1 MRRLF
6 SAIGLCMFGFMVT
19 VVAQTIPPSALL
31 GGDNTVFDTSNEA
44 FTNPLPLLTTAELA
58 EFEEG
63 DELFEEIWR
72 GNDGLGPIFNATS
85 CEGCHIE
92 DGRGRPPA
100 FTGETGTGLLLRLAL
115 NQQNANGSTLP
126 DPVYGGQL
134 QDDST
139 RRTDAEGTIDL
150 SYQPII
156 GTYPDGTSYTLYQPT
171 YDIVNLAYG
180 DLHNDV
186 TLSPRLAGQMIGLGL
201 LEAIPDQ
208 TLLSLADPTD
218 ANGDGISGR
227 VNRVWDTVAGSLS
240 IGRFGWKANQ
250 PNLLQQTAGAFNG
263 DIGVTSSLNP
273 DQPCTDFQLECF
285 MNRLNRRGTNRRDN
299 QRGQNNPPP
308 PPNRR
313 GNNPPPPNN
322 GQNNPPPPP
331 NLGQNN
337 PPPPNDAPISTQP
350 EVTDEELRLVTFYS
364 STLAVP
370 AQRNPTDPQVVL
382 GQTLFESANCS
393 SCHIPT
399 LQTGEHPISALSNQ
413 TIHPYT
419 DLLLHDM
426 GAGLADGQLDFQ
438 ASGSEWRTA
447 PLWGI
452 GLLEEVNGYAFYLHD
467 GRARTLEEAIMWHGG
482 EATASQNAFASMSA
496 SDKAALIAFLKSL

>member
-1 MRRLF
+1 MRRF
-6 SAIGLCMFGFMVT
+6 SYILGFCMLGLAVT
-19 VVAQTIPPSALL
+19 VVVAQNIPPSALL
-31 GGDNTVFDTSNEA
+31 GGDNTVFDTSDEA
-44 FTNPLPLLTTAELA
+44 FTNPVPLLTADEL
-58 EFEEG
+58 ERFEEG

-85 CEGCHIE
+85 CEGCHVA

-100 FTGETGTGLLLRLAL
+100 FTGETGTGLLIRLAL

-126 DPVYGGQL
+126 DPIYGGQF

-139 RRTDAEGTIDL
+139 RGTDAEGTIDL

-156 GTYPDGTSYTLYQPT
+156 GTYPDGTSFTLYQPI
-171 YDIVNLAYG
+171 YNLVNLNYG
-180 DLHNDV
+180 DLHSDI
-186 TLSPRLAGQMIGLGL
+186 TMSPRLAGQMIGLGL
-201 LEAIPDQ
+201 LEAISDQ
-208 TLLSLADPTD
+208 TLLTLADPTD
-218 ANGDGISGR
+218 SNGDGISGR
-227 VNRVWDTVAGSLS
+227 VNRVWDTVAGSLA
-240 IGRFGWKANQ
+240 IGRFGWKSNQ
-250 PNLLQQTAGAFNG
+250 PNLLQQSAGAFNG

-273 DQPCTDFQLECF
+273 LQPCTDAQVGCYDDTP
-285 MNRLNRRGTNRRDN
+285 NRGRNGRRDN
-299 QRGQNNPPP
+299 RRSNNPPP
-308 PPNRR
+308 DRR
-313 GNNPPPPNN
+313 GNNPPPPNG
-322 GQNNPPPPP
+322 GQNNPPPPL
-331 NLGQNN
+331 NGGSNN
-337 PPPPNDAPISTQP
+337 NQL
-350 EVTDEELRLVTFYS
+350 EVDNEDLELVTFYS

-370 AQRNPTDPQVVL
+370 AQRNPDDPQVL
-382 GQTLFESANCS
+382 QGQALFETANCS

-399 LQTGEHPISALSNQ
+399 LQTGTHTISALSNQ

-426 GAGLADGQLDFQ
+426 GSGLADGQLDFQ

-482 EATASQNAFASMSA
+482 EATTSQNAFASMSA
-496 SDKAALIAFLKSL
+496 DDKAALIAFLKSL

>member
-1 MRRLF
+1 M
-6 SAIGLCMFGFMVT
+6 IGLCILGFAVM
-19 VVAQTIPPSALL
+19 VVAAQNIPPSALL

-44 FTNPLPLLTTAELA
+44 FTNPLPLLTADEL
-58 EFEEG
+58 EQFEEG
-63 DELFEEIWR
+63 DELFEDIWR

-85 CEGCHIE
+85 CEGCHIA

-100 FTGETGTGLLLRLAL
+100 FTGETGTGLLIRLAL

-126 DPVYGGQL
+126 DPIYGGQF

-139 RRTDAEGTIDL
+139 RRTTAEGTIDL

-156 GTYPDGTSYTLYQPT
+156 GAYPDGTSYTLYQPT
-171 YDIVNLAYG
+171 YNLVNLNYG
-180 DLHNDV
+180 DLHSDI
-186 TLSPRLAGQMIGLGL
+186 TMSPRLAGQMIGLGL

-208 TLLSLADPTD
+208 TLLALADPTD

-227 VNRVWDTVAGSLS
+227 VNMVWDSVAGALA

-250 PNLLQQTAGAFNG
+250 PNLLQQAAGAFNG
-263 DIGVTSSLNP
+263 DIGITSSLNP
-273 DQPCTDFQLECF
+273 LQPCTDAQVRCF
-285 MNRLNRRGTNRRDN
+285 DDTPNRGRNGRRDN
-299 QRGQNNPPP
+299 RRTNNPPP

-322 GQNNPPPPP
+322 GQNPPPPPLNVGNNNLLPPPPP
-331 NLGQNN
+331 NGENN
-337 PPPPNDAPISTQP
+337 NGL
-350 EVTDEELRLVTFYS
+350 EVSNEELQLVTFYS

-370 AQRNPTDPQVVL
+370 AQRNPDDPQVL
-382 GQTLFESANCS
+382 AGQTLFENAQCS

-399 LQTGEHPISALSNQ
+399 LQTGTHTISALSNQ

-426 GAGLADGQLDFQ
+426 GSGLADGQLDFQ

-482 EATASQNAFASMSA
+482 EAENSRNTFASMSA
-496 SDKAALIAFLKSL
+496 DDKAALIAFLKSL

>member
-1 MRRLF
+1 MRRFLYI
-6 SAIGLCMFGFMVT
+6 IGFCALGLAVT
-19 VVAQTIPPSALL
+19 VVVAQSIPPSALL

-44 FTNPLPLLTTAELA
+44 FTNPLPLLTIAEL
-58 EFEEG
+58 EQFEEG

-72 GNDGLGPIFNATS
+72 GGDGLGPIFNATS

-92 DGRGRPPA
+92 DGRGRPPS

-126 DPVYGGQL
+126 DPIYGGQL

-139 RRTDAEGTIDL
+139 RRMDAEGTIDL

-180 DLHNDV
+180 DLNNDV

-208 TLLSLADPTD
+208 TLLSLADPSD

-227 VNRVWDTVAGSLS
+227 VNMVWDTVAGSLS

-273 DQPCTDFQLECF
+273 NQPCTDFQLECF
-285 MNRLNRRGTNRRDN
+285 MNMLNRRGTNRRDN

-322 GQNNPPPPP
+322 GQNN
-331 NLGQNN
+331 NGLEIG
-337 PPPPNDAPISTQP
+337 
-350 EVTDEELRLVTFYS
+350 DEELRLVAFYS

-370 AQRNPTDPQVVL
+370 AQRNPDDPQVVL
-382 GQTLFESANCS
+382 GQTLFDSANCS

-399 LQTGEHPISALSNQ
+399 LQTGAHPISALSNQ

-426 GAGLADGQLDFQ
+426 GVGLADGQLDFQ

-467 GRARTLEEAIMWHGG
+467 GRARTLEEAIMWHAG
-482 EATASQNAFASMSA
+482 EAEASRNSFANMSA
-496 SDKAALIAFLKSL
+496 DDKAALIAFLKSL

>member
-1 MRRLF
+1 
-6 SAIGLCMFGFMVT
+6 VT
-19 VVAQTIPPSALL
+19 AVVVAQNVPSSALL
-31 GGDNTVFDTSNEA
+31 GGENTVFDTSDEA
-44 FTNPLPLLTTAELA
+44 FTNPLPLLTATEL
-58 EFEEG
+58 EQFEEG

-126 DPVYGGQL
+126 DPIYGGQL

-139 RRTDAEGTIDL
+139 RRTDVEGTIDL
-150 SYQPII
+150 SYQPIV
-156 GTYPDGTSYTLYQPT
+156 GTYPDGSPYTLYQPI
-171 YDIVNLAYG
+171 YNIVNLNYG
-180 DLHNDV
+180 DLHSDV
-186 TLSPRLAGQMIGLGL
+186 TMSPRLAGQMIGLGL

-208 TLLSLADPTD
+208 TLLALADPTD
-218 ANGDGISGR
+218 ADGDGISGQ
-227 VNRVWDTVAGSLS
+227 VNRVWDTVAGSLA

-273 DQPCTDFQLECF
+273 NQPCTDFQLECL
-285 MNRLNRRGTNRRDN
+285 MNRNNRRGDDRRDSN
-299 QRGQNNPPP
+299 RGNNNPPP

-313 GNNPPPPNN
+313 GNNPPPPPNNSQNNPLPPPLNN
-322 GQNNPPPPP
+322 GQNN
-331 NLGQNN
+331 NE
-337 PPPPNDAPISTQP
+337 I
-350 EVTDEELRLVTFYS
+350 EVTDEELQLVTFYS

-370 AQRNPTDPQVVL
+370 AQRNPDDPQVIQ
-382 GQTLFESANCS
+382 GQTLFDNANCS

-399 LQTGEHPISALSNQ
+399 LHTGEHTIFALSNQ

-426 GAGLADGQLDFQ
+426 GSGLADGQLDFQ

-467 GRARTLEEAIMWHGG
+467 GRARTLEEAIMWHAG
-482 EATASQNAFASMSA
+482 EAEASRNSFESMT
-496 SDKAALIAFLKSL
+496 SDEKSALITFLKSL